1 MRKAF
6 LILEAFADYELW
18 EKIKRN
24 YTGLPKP
31 KEGPLATDIDV
42 ELVRVIDVVRA
53 ALLLLVN

>member
-18 EKIKRN
+18 EKIKGN

-31 KEGPLATDIDV
+31 KEGPLAIDIDV